1 MALHSL
7 LKRSRQYC
15 MLSFVTT
22 ILKRHVKIFQG
33 VVPCCDRCGI
43 SVSGQGGLQCVCVC
57 VLCCDRCGGSAGG
70 RGGCRCVFL
79 VVTDVEVVPVDR
91 EALSVCS
98 FL

>member
-7 LKRSRQYC
+7 LERSRQYC

-43 SVSGQGGLQCVCVC
+43 SVSGQGGPQCVCVC
-57 VLCCDRCGGSAGG
+57 V
-70 RGGCRCVFL
+70 FF
-79 VVTDVEVVPVDR
+79 VVTDAEVVPVDG
-91 EALSVCS
+91 EAVGVCS
-98 FL
+98 LL